1 MADETKIQWCDS
13 TINPIMGCVGCEL
26 FPPPLKVIQA
36 IKDALVDAGVTRGQ
50 TRAKADFLALIN
62 KHYERIEAQGQATPH
77 HHNEL
82 TTTNLWHLREEF
94 QELIDERH
102 GMEAAAAARRA
113 IERTITCYAGI
124 DHCNKGC
131 SLLPRKKDGQP
142 KEVNDGFAPTFEEIT
157 QFPGRMSEAA
167 HWSDLLGA
175 RCEDRPWTDGL
186 PRLVFVSDMGD
197 AFSRDEDFDFLEKDA
212 LPAIQSEAGRRHL
225 WLWLTKQPKRMV
237 KFAERV
243 GGFPENVCAMTT
255 VTGRDKLFRLDD
267 LRRVDAKVRGLSL
280 EPLWEAIPPE
290 EVDLGGVDW
299 VIVGGE
305 SSDNWQNAHR
315 FDVEWAEAWR
325 DHCRENGVAFFL
337 KQLGSRPFHNGQ
349 KLDFDDGHGGD
360 WDEWEDEALKVR
372 EFPEYFHDYR
382 SGEKPWPQAV
392 ALRREPQMKLTKQE
406 KDEFTRL
413 NRIVVKAAKGFVEI
427 ADALYRIREGK
438 LYRAKKFKTFEEY
451 CRTMLQISRTYAFNL
466 IRAGRIRA
474 ELFSIE
480 NTDELL
486 LPANE
491 AQFRELAQLPTQEVR
506 VEVLKE
512 AKARVVELGEEAE
525 GRPDRAA
532 SVLREVVGER
542 RARLMEDRPVRKSP
556 SQRIKEALQLLD
568 EVETAFDGGQGA
580 KKKLA
585 ALRRVLEE

>member
-1 MADETKIQWCDS
+1 MRGLSFE
-13 TINPIMGCVGCEL
+13 
-26 FPPPLKVIQA
+26 PL
-36 IKDALVDAGVTRGQ
+36 
-50 TRAKADFLALIN
+50 
-62 KHYERIEAQGQATPH
+62 
-77 HHNEL
+77 
-82 TTTNLWHLREEF
+82 LREF
-94 QELIDERH
+94 PVNKINL
-102 GMEAAAAARRA
+102 
-113 IERTITCYAGI
+113 AGI
-124 DHCNKGC
+124 D
-131 SLLPRKKDGQP
+131 
-142 KEVNDGFAPTFEEIT
+142 
-157 QFPGRMSEAA
+157 
-167 HWSDLLGA
+167 
-175 RCEDRPWTDGL
+175 
-186 PRLVFVSDMGD
+186 
-197 AFSRDEDFDFLEKDA
+197 
-212 LPAIQSEAGRRHL
+212 
-225 WLWLTKQPKRMV
+225 
-237 KFAERV
+237 
-243 GGFPENVCAMTT
+243 
-255 VTGRDKLFRLDD
+255 
-267 LRRVDAKVRGLSL
+267 
-280 EPLWEAIPPE
+280 
-290 EVDLGGVDW
+290 W
-299 VIVGGE
+299 VIAGGE
-305 SSDNWQNAHR
+305 SGGTIKNSR
-315 FDVEWAEAWR
+315 PFPIEWAEDLR
-325 DHCRENGVAFFL
+325 DFCARKGVAFFL
-337 KQLGSRPFHNGQ
+337 KQLGRRPMR
-349 KLDFDDGHGGD
+349 DGRCVRLKHSHGGN
-360 WDEWEDEALKVR
+360 WDEWPDEALRVR
-372 EFPEYFHDYR
+372 EFPDYFHDYR